1 MKVVILCGGV
11 GQRIAVETKNK
22 PKPLIKINEIQ
33 FIQYLIN
40 YGKRRKNVQVVLGK
54 KKKKTNKRSYRN
66 SREKS
71 KSRC

>member
-1 MKVVILCGGV
+1 MDLLIN
-11 GQRIAVETKNK
+11 VEKH
-22 PKPLIKINEIQ
+22 I
-33 FIQYLIN
+33 IQYLIN